1 MTTVRKRAEKACT
14 GLNLTAANHVV
25 LYDRWW
31 NPAVEDQARDRAW
44 RIGQTKTVISHR
56 LVCPGTVD
64 ERVEEVV
71 SGKRHIA
78 NLVLPKSSSLSDLN
92 GDKLKSAVTM
102 LKTYSNLDRET
113 RQLLSG
119 SLRALVGS
127 YAKNVA
133 DDVQK
138 NDLEPLRRKLER
150 QRKKA
155 EKRGAKKK

>member
-1 MTTVRKRAEKACT
+1 MTAVPPQLRKMLA
-14 GLNLTAANHVV
+14 
-25 LYDRWW
+25 
-31 NPAVEDQARDRAW
+31 P
-44 RIGQTKTVISHR
+44 
-56 LVCPGTVD
+56 
-64 ERVEEVV
+64 
-71 SGKRHIA
+71 
-78 NLVLPKSSSLSDLN
+78 
-92 GDKLKSAVTM
+92 LKSCSRGKAVAGYWAFAVPLRPRSPTVCAIHRR
-102 LKTYSNLDRET
+102 TCT
-113 RQLLSG
+113 LSG

>member
-1 MTTVRKRAEKACT
+1 
-14 GLNLTAANHVV
+14 
-25 LYDRWW
+25 
-31 NPAVEDQARDRAW
+31 
-44 RIGQTKTVISHR
+44 
-56 LVCPGTVD
+56 
-64 ERVEEVV
+64 
-71 SGKRHIA
+71 
-78 NLVLPKSSSLSDLN
+78 
-92 GDKLKSAVTM
+92 M

-155 EKRGAKKK
+155 EKRDAKKK